1 MKLYA
6 RIISPLFLLVVL
18 SLCDSQQ
25 AFGLCGKRS
34 RKASAE
40 QCDTTKSSA
49 YDKFFK
55 EEHRIARGLFTLH
68 EMKGRV
74 YFEIPLRLM
83 DRSMLLGTTIS
94 ATSDNGHG
102 IVGSKPKDPLHFTF
116 TRAGDRIAMRLI
128 SERTVTPPS
137 RIMLK

>member
-1 MKLYA
+1 MMKLYA

-18 SLCDSQQ
+18 SLCGSQQ

-34 RKASAE
+34 RKAPAE

-74 YFEIPLRLM
+74 YF
-83 DRSMLLGTTIS
+83 
-94 ATSDNGHG
+94 
-102 IVGSKPKDPLHFTF
+102 
-116 TRAGDRIAMRLI
+116 
-128 SERTVTPPS
+128 
-137 RIMLK
+137 